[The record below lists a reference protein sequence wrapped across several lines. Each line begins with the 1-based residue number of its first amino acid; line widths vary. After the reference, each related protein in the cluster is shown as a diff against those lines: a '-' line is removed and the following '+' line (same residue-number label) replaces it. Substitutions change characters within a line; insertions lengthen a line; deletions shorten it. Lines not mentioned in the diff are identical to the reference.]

1 MLPSHRTES
10 MYFSINS
17 LVSSVSLTI
26 SSCLESSSILSNKL
40 SSSLSMLFL
49 LSMIL
54 SFVILPSLYFSKSEV
69 FLASSL
75 AICFSKSLMLAL
87 SFCSGSTSP
96 YFSLIRAKTS
106 SSSFSALKFL
116 CSFTTPSV
124 QVGFFLFSEDMML
137 YFLSPLYL
145 QYLVLFNSTNLGIV
159 I

>member
-96 YFSLIRAKTS
+96 YFSLIRAKPVPQAFQLLS
-106 SSSFSALKFL
+106 SYVPHCCIYKFCNENTCVL
-116 CSFTTPSV
+116 LHFHQVSV
-124 QVGFFLFSEDMML
+124 FLTEQIPRCG
-137 YFLSPLYL
+137 YK
-145 QYLVLFNSTNLGIV
+145 
-159 I
+159 

>member
-1 MLPSHRTES
+1 MPSSHRTES
-10 MYFSINS
+10 MYFSINLPISS
-17 LVSSVSLTI
+17 LPLTT
-26 SSCLESSSILSNKL
+26 SSCLESSSILSDKL
-40 SSSLSMLFL
+40 SSSLTMFL
-49 LSMIL
+49 LSMNL
-54 SFVILPSLYFSKSEV
+54 SLVIFPSLYFSKAEV
-69 FLASSL
+69 FSVSSL
-75 AICFSKSLMLAL
+75 ATCSSKSLMLIL
-87 SFCSGSTSP
+87 FVYSGLTSP